1 MSSQNIVRRE
11 FLKAAGGGAA
21 AIILGYSREAGA
33 WVGGG
38 TPHGSFDHVPPL
50 DGELLTDEASRLAM
64 GTDLGHI
71 IFNTPNAVLR
81 PGSIDDISKMI
92 RFCQARNIVV
102 AARGQ
107 GHATHGQAQ
116 AGAGLVIDMSSMQQ
130 IHEIGDGYAV
140 VDGGCTW
147 RLLLEAS
154 VVASPPQSPPVLT
167 GYIGLSIGGTLSM
180 GGVSGMAYD
189 IGTQIQQVL
198 ELTVV
203 TGKGKVVICSETMN
217 RKLFDNVLAGL
228 GQCGIIVRAKVKMMP
243 AKAMAANSTAVYFDP
258 VLLQDDIRTLIF
270 RNELD
275 SVYAIA
281 VLDPGGSG
289 QLVWLINV
297 AKFHDPSETPDM
309 AYFMRDLHFI
319 PPTFSTV
326 DMPYLN
332 YQLIVDN
339 QIDQL
344 RAFGL
349 FEGVMHPWYDVFVGD
364 SQVADHVTEVVSSLQ
379 PDDVGPFGFVL
390 MFPLFTSTIT
400 RPLFRLPDEELVW
413 LFDVLTSHVMPGFD
427 PDFAANKRARNN
439 AWFDMA
445 RAAGGTR
452 YPIGTLDFTP
462 GDWRRHYGDTWHAF
476 KQAKQEFDP
485 KNILTP
491 GPGIF
496 PRDCD

>member
-1 MSSQNIVRRE
+1 VSSQNIVRRE

-38 TPHGSFDHVPPL
+38 HSHGSFDHVPHL

-64 GTDLGHI
+64 GTDLGLI

-92 RFCQARNIVV
+92 KFCKARNIVV

-116 AGAGLVIDMSSMQQ
+116 AGAGLVIDMTSMQQ
-130 IHEIGDGYAV
+130 IHQIGNGFAV

-147 RLLLEAS
+147 RQLLEAS
-154 VVASPPQSPPVLT
+154 VVASPPQTPPVLT

-180 GGVSGMAYD
+180 GGISGMAYN
-189 IGTQIQQVL
+189 IGTQVQQVL

-203 TGKGKVVICSETMN
+203 TGKGKVEVCSKNKN
-217 RKLFDNVLAGL
+217 RKLFDHVLAGL
-228 GQCGIIVRAKVKMMP
+228 GQCGIIVRAKVKMVP
-243 AKAMAANSTAVYFDP
+243 AKALAANSTAVYFDP
-258 VLLQDDIRTLIF
+258 VLLQDDIRTLVY

-275 SVYAIA
+275 SIFAIA

-289 QLVWLINV
+289 QLVWLVNV
-297 AKFHDPSETPDM
+297 AKFHEPSETPDM
-309 AYFMRDLHFI
+309 AHFMRDLHFI
-319 PPTFSTV
+319 PPTFATV
-326 DMPYLN
+326 DMPYLD

-344 RAFGL
+344 RSFGL

-364 SQVADHVTEVVSSLQ
+364 SQVASHVTEVVSSLQ

-413 LFDVLTSHVMPGFD
+413 LFDVLTSNSVPGFD
-427 PDFAANKRARNN
+427 ADFAANKRARNN
-439 AWFDMA
+439 MWFDMA
-445 RAAGGTR
+445 RDGGATR

-462 GDWRRHYGDTWHAF
+462 GDWRRHYGSEWHAF
-476 KQAKQEFDP
+476 KRAKEEFDP
-485 KNILTP
+485 ENILTP

-496 PRDCD
+496 PRNC